1 MPLSL
6 VLAIGCG
13 GPTGP
18 GPQEASFAPGQRVAA
33 AQGVALELSA
43 AHYELD
49 QVTLTVKLD
58 NRGDVPLMA
67 ERKGMLLEYGEL
79 EFPVSDDTTATLD
92 ETPLA
97 ETVVVPPGEQVELSL
112 RFVMEQALVQAATLH
127 LLSLRREDDQ
137 WLEPLRLAV
146 PPPAAFVDAAQPPPE
161 EP

>member
-18 GPQEASFAPGQRVAA
+18 GPQEASFAPGQRVVT
-33 AQGVALELSA
+33 AQRVALQLSA

-49 QVTLTVKLD
+49 QVTLTVLLD
-58 NRGDVPLMA
+58 NRGDSPLVA

-79 EFPVSDDTTATLD
+79 EFPVSDDTAS
-92 ETPLA
+92 PLP
-97 ETVVVPPGEQVELSL
+97 ESLVVPPGEGVELSL
-112 RFVMEQALVQAATLH
+112 RFVMQQALVQAATLH
-127 LLSLRREDDQ
+127 LLSLRRGEDQ

-146 PPPAAFVDAAQPPPE
+146 PPPAAFVDAAQPEAEQP
-161 EP
+161 